1 MVSVETFSNPPRD
14 STQVRLPAADGLH
27 LALEYFGD
35 PTARTVVF
43 AHGFGQTRQAW
54 RNTATQLAEQGW
66 CCISADGRGHG
77 DSAWLPGGDYSMQ
90 QFTTDLIQ
98 IARGCP
104 APPVLVGASMG
115 GLLALAAEAEAG
127 PGLFRA
133 LVLVD
138 ITPRWETAGVER
150 ILKFMRAYPDG
161 FTDLDEAAA
170 AIKEYLP
177 QRRESTP
184 SERLRKYLVPREDGR
199 LRWHWDP
206 RLLDIVAGDT
216 TQQQADL
223 AIAARTIRIPT
234 LLISGSE
241 SDIVSSATINEFL
254 AMVPH
259 AKHVAVPRATHML
272 VGDRNDAFTDA
283 VLEFI
288 QPLREKAAD
297 STGVSP

>member
-1 MVSVETFSNPPRD
+1 MVSVETFSTPACG
-14 STQVRLPAADGLH
+14 SSQVSLPAADGLH

-35 PTARTVVF
+35 RAAPTVVF

-54 RNTATQLAEQGW
+54 HNTALQLATQGW

-77 DSAWLPGGDYSMQ
+77 DSAWLPNGDYSMQ

-98 IARGCP
+98 IARECL

-161 FTDLDEAAA
+161 FADLDEAAA
-170 AIKEYLP
+170 AIRQYLP

-184 SERLRKYLVPREDGR
+184 SERLRKYLVPRDDGR

-206 RLLDIVAGDT
+206 RLLDIVAGDS

-241 SDIVSSATINEFL
+241 SDIVSSATIDEFL
-254 AMVPH
+254 ALVPH

-283 VLEFI
+283 VLDFI
-288 QPLREKAAD
+288 QPLREKVANPQ
-297 STGVSP
+297 GVRP